1 MLLKNFLTIISFTV
15 FSIVAGACAT
25 NKPDGGFLPSTYDVP
40 IDLDVQ
46 NQQNSPNL

>member
-1 MLLKNFLTIISFTV
+1 MVKSSLLITLLIAYGILT
-15 FSIVAGACAT
+15 AGCASS
-25 NKPDGGFLPSTYDVP
+25 KSPDGGFIPASYDVP

>member
-1 MLLKNFLTIISFTV
+1 MIKSCLLITMLITYGILTTGCASSKN
-15 FSIVAGACAT
+15 
-25 NKPDGGFLPSTYDVP
+25 PDGGFIPASYDVP